1 MRHVIAG
8 LALAGLMAAPTAATA
23 GPCGQDVA
31 TDPAGLYPL
40 PEGERWGYVDA
51 DGTWALAPHWRQVR
65 PFHEGRAAVETEA
78 GWGVIDITGAWIVE
92 PGARDADRVMVGE
105 TAYHLSPFK
114 PFSQGCSAV
123 TPAEGQAHF
132 ITRDGTRW
140 DPPALAGAT
149 VADLRSFGEGLAAAT
164 VMTDGEYP
172 EPQTGWIDSDGQ
184 WAIEPRRDFA
194 GGGVFSNG
202 VAPAWM
208 SADFNGYID
217 QTGELVFPY
226 KFVLQDAGPVR
237 GDLARVTLNDETG
250 FWDAAFEGED
260 FAIRDAAWPNGEARP
275 IDWAGDFHDGRAGVR
290 SDRMSR
296 PVWID
301 TDGVVRVDPEA
312 SGRFGLCRPT
322 ALPRFHDGLLPLM
335 VAAGGNICGQGPELS
350 FDGDDPRMGALQP
363 VWVMRHPQARVV
375 WLDRDGAVVLD
386 STDCRPE
393 PGHVA
398 RPASTEDGG
407 LTDGAYRLAFDGAAS
422 GETAPALAD
431 APCNRS
437 AYKGVIE
444 GTNAGGP
451 WRVSLSG
458 EAEWQGYPV
467 GASLSITLPAGL
479 SPGTHAFGEITDDD
493 SVHAILWMSRPDVAH
508 DAAQPPSFHSVSG
521 GELILERRDTEAATG
536 RFSVTL
542 AASGEDAADQT
553 VTVSGRFRALPYTFA
568 PEVTVSEVT
577 GALKELADEMD
588 DPFASLLYPA
598 GAETEGDRLHVTLGK
613 WGPKVDLVFPADQP
627 DGAFTAG
634 PDAAVSVRVGNT
646 PATATGT
653 FETGNGTVAGTFEI
667 RLAQLPGSD
676 EAPPTPTSMTG
687 SFAHVPI
694 MEGGE

>member
-8 LALAGLMAAPTAATA
+8 LVGAALGAVPTAVASA

-31 TDPAGLYPL
+31 ADPAGLYPL
-40 PEGERWGYVDA
+40 PDGERWGYVTA
-51 DGTWALAPHWRQVR
+51 EGTWALAPQWRQVR

-78 GWGVIDITGAWIVE
+78 GWGVIDTSGGWVVE

-105 TAYHLSPFK
+105 TAYHLSPYK

-123 TPAEGQAHF
+123 TPAQGQAHF
-132 ITRDGTRW
+132 VTRDGTRW

-149 VADLRSFGEGLAAAT
+149 VAELGAFGEGLAAAT

-184 WAIEPRRDFA
+184 WAIEPRRDLA

-217 QTGELVFPY
+217 RTGELVFPY

-237 GDLARVTLNDETG
+237 EGLARLTLNDETG

-260 FAIRDAAWPNGEARP
+260 FAIREAAWPNGEARS

-290 SDRMSR
+290 VERTSR

-301 TDGVVRVDPEA
+301 TDGAVRVDPEA
-312 SGRFGLCRPT
+312 GGRLGLCRPT

-335 VAAGGNICGQGPELS
+335 VAAGGNICGQGPDLT
-350 FDGDDPRMGALQP
+350 FDGEDPRMGALQP
-363 VWVMRHPQARVV
+363 VWVMRHPQVRVV

-393 PGHVA
+393 PGYVA
-398 RPASTEDGG
+398 RSATTEDGG
-407 LTDGAYRLAFDGAAS
+407 LTDGAYRLAFDRAAN
-422 GETAPALAD
+422 GETAPRLAD

-437 AYKGVIE
+437 EYTGKTG
-444 GTNAGGP
+444 GTNDGGP
-451 WRVSLSG
+451 WRISLSG
-458 EAEWQGYPV
+458 EAEWQGHPV

-479 SPGTHAFGEITDDD
+479 SPGTYAFGEITDDD
-493 SVHAILWMSRPDVAH
+493 SVSANLWMSRPDAGPQ
-508 DAAQPPSFHSVSG
+508 AERPPSFASTPG
-521 GELILERRDTEAATG
+521 GELVLERRDTEAATG
-536 RFSVTL
+536 RFSITL
-542 AASGEDAADQT
+542 AALEEGIDQT
-553 VTVSGRFRALPYTFA
+553 VTVSGRFQALPYTFA

-577 GALKELADEMD
+577 GALKDLADEMD
-588 DPFASLLYPA
+588 DPFAALLFPA
-598 GAETEGDRLHVTLGK
+598 RAETEGDRLHVTLGK
-613 WGPKVDLVFPADQP
+613 WGPKVDLIFPADQP

-634 PDAAVSVRVGNT
+634 PGKPVSVRVGDT

-653 FETGNGTVAGTFEI
+653 LDTGNGTVAGTFAI

-687 SFAHVPI
+687 AFAHVPI
-694 MEGGE
+694 TDGGE